1 MQHLY
6 LLELNCDVDQNASCR
21 INPDTNADKEKLN
34 PQATEFR
41 PKRNA
46 AAIAELKIS
55 DVIHEENEFPLAE

>member
-1 MQHLY
+1 MLIKTPVVEQIQIQRHKR
-6 LLELNCDVDQNASCR
+6 E
-21 INPDTNADKEKLN
+21 IN

-55 DVIHEENEFPLAE
+55 DKIQEESEPPQVE